1 MDRQVSDARTFTST
15 TVELAWQKECLGSLS
30 AALSAATEPDQAIS
44 QILSSTVQL
53 LRADT
58 ATLLLYDNAQGRFR
72 VTAIAGPQ
80 AHSSRWAAVAFE
92 IPRDFPSLEPPAA
105 RGMRVL
111 PDDDPRDPLVPLLT
125 DTSSRALYVVL
136 RYGAEIVGILS
147 ILRSTTL
154 PFDTNDR
161 ALARGIGDQAAL
173 ALTTARMQDDLLR
186 ARASRSEVI
195 GIISHEFRSPL
206 SAILGFTEL
215 LRQAAPNDGE
225 TASYVARIEDA
236 GRSLL
241 EVVEDILAF
250 GNLVTANAE
259 LDLKPVGL
267 RELWTT
273 TYEACERLCEGST
286 VVLDWSHDVADV
298 TLITDAV
305 KLRTVLSRLVG
316 NALKFTERGRVS
328 VEAWVRGRGLVV
340 RVTDTGSGI
349 PTEDRERIFE
359 PFWQADTSTTRH
371 HGGMGLGLYV
381 AQRYVAILGGT
392 ITVQSGEQ
400 GSVFTVI
407 LPNVVDQSSDSD
419 EQSAA
424 SRALGAPARRAG
436 ATSSTVVF

>member
-1 MDRQVSDARTFTST
+1 MVDRQVSGAHAFTAT
-15 TVELAWQKECLGSLS
+15 AVELAWQKECLGTLS
-30 AALSAATEPDQAIS
+30 AALTAATEPDQVIS

-80 AHSSRWAAVAFE
+80 SHSSRWAAVAFE

-111 PDDDPRDPLVPLLT
+111 PDDDPHDPLVPLLAG
-125 DTSSRALYVVL
+125 SRALYVVL
-136 RYGAEIVGILS
+136 RYGAEIVGMLN
-147 ILRSTTL
+147 ILRSATL

-161 ALARGIGDQAAL
+161 ILARGIGDQAAL
-173 ALTTARMQDDLLR
+173 ALTTARVQDDLLR
-186 ARASRSEVI
+186 VRASRSEVI

-215 LRQAAPNDGE
+215 LRQSVPTDGE
-225 TASYVARIEDA
+225 TASYVARIEEA

-241 EVVEDILAF
+241 GVVEDVLAF

-259 LDLKPVGL
+259 LDVKPVGL
-267 RELWTT
+267 RELWIS

-286 VVLDWSHDVADV
+286 VVLDWRHDVADV
-298 TLITDAV
+298 SLITDAA

-328 VEAWVRGRGLVV
+328 VEASVRGRGLVI

-359 PFWQADTSTTRH
+359 PFWQADTSTTRR

-392 ITVQSGEQ
+392 ITVQSGKQ
-400 GSVFTVI
+400 GSVFTVM
-407 LPNVVDQSSDSD
+407 LPNVVDQACDSD
-419 EQSAA
+419 EQPAP
-424 SRALGAPARRAG
+424 SRALCAPARRAG
-436 ATSSTVVF
+436 TTSSTVLL